1 MQSAQNLRVW
11 NATVLRLRKV
21 AKFDSDASGL
31 KFAAAIAVTH
41 LYKNVIEVL
50 GLFIGCLIST
60 FHGFFAYGPE
70 KSFLFP
76 PNIVFSVEVVAYF
89 YDIVMSDTS

>member
-1 MQSAQNLRVW
+1 MTNKIYRKPSNTNIGLEPQSCQDPKAN
-11 NATVLRLRKV
+11 
-21 AKFDSDASGL
+21 
-31 KFAAAIAVTH
+31 FACFTDFAPRPNKYSA
-41 LYKNVIEVL
+41 NVIEVL

-76 PNIVFSVEVVAYF
+76 PNIVFSVEIVAYF
-89 YDIVMSDTS
+89 YDIVMCDTS